1 MFRSHRIIV
10 LLLTILS
17 CISAQPAQALSS
29 FGEYSCD
36 DVVSP
41 PAQPLQYDP
50 ALNKWWFS
58 GTVIEIQHIRAIG
71 MPAGVAYIE
80 SDGFNAW
87 VFQSFETG
95 ARYQPVLRLG
105 RARVGDQVEVSI
117 SGPHVLENQ
126 VDWDLCEPRFSLY
139 CSKGWLYDAG
149 PFAPDIG
156 AMISP
161 SNEFIHFGHPNPS
174 WEQGL
179 YWNTKKLKPDDRSNS
194 YGYPENSRSR
204 RSACPA

>member
-1 MFRSHRIIV
+1 MFRLHLVTTLILANLS
-10 LLLTILS
+10 LLLV
-17 CISAQPAQALSS
+17 QPVRALSS
-29 FGEYSCD
+29 SIEFSGCEGIHL
-36 DVVSP
+36 

-50 ALNKWWFS
+50 ALKKWWFS
-58 GTVIEIQHIRAIG
+58 GTVIGVQHIHAIG
-71 MPAGVAYIE
+71 MPAEVALVQ

-95 ARYQPVLRLG
+95 VPRQPVLWLG

-117 SGPHVLENQ
+117 TGLHVVGNHI
-126 VDWDLCEPRFSLY
+126 DWDLCEPRFSLY

-179 YWNTKKLKPDDRSNS
+179 YWNTKKLKPDDRSNPF
-194 YGYPENSRSR
+194 GYPENSRSR

>member
-1 MFRSHRIIV
+1 MFRIHLV
-10 LLLTILS
+10 TALLFTILS
-17 CISAQPAQALSS
+17 CIPVQPAQARSPYR
-29 FGEYSCD
+29 EYPYCEGL
-36 DVVSP
+36 P
-41 PAQPLQYDP
+41 IPAQPLQYDP

-58 GTVIEIQHIRAIG
+58 GTVIEIQHIHAIG
-71 MPAGVAYIE
+71 MPAEVAYIE

-105 RARVGDQVEVSI
+105 RARVGDQVEISI
-117 SGPHVLENQ
+117 SGLHVVGNHI
-126 VDWDLCEPRFSLY
+126 DWDLCEPRFSLY

-179 YWNTKKLKPDDRSNS
+179 YWNTKRLEPDDRSNS